1 MALSDNIYSRR
12 VALGL
17 TQTQLAEKVGV
28 AYQTIQKFENNT
40 RKPTPEVF
48 VMLARELG
56 TTCEK
61 LVLGENAGR

>member
-1 MALSDNIYSRR
+1 
-12 VALGL
+12 
-17 TQTQLAEKVGV
+17 TQLAEKVGV